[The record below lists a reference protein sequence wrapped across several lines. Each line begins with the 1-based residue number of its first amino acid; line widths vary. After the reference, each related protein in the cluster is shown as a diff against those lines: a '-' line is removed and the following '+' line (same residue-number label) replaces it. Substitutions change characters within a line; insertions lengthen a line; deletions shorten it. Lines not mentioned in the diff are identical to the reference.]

1 MDSRNSGSPQSSS
14 GGEEEYD
21 SRAAG
26 GSISAFMSGGGGPI
40 SNPPPPP
47 LFDPFSNYLHLH
59 QNSNPSPPLGP
70 NPDWAR
76 ITSIKP
82 DPTNPP
88 NARDGANLLPGSSTI
103 TPPPPDPN
111 RPAARNPKK
120 RTRAS
125 RRAPTTVL
133 TTDTTNFRA
142 MVQEFTGIP
151 ALPFDGGPCP
161 GPSFTRARTDLFG
174 PSRSAASFAQKS
186 HPPPLPFLAATN
198 SVVTSSTA
206 AGASTSNPTV
216 FQNPFLA
223 NLLQPNPKFP
233 FPDHPPAQF
242 TLAGQHGHGFL
253 SSDDR
258 NNSGKDKEES
268 EEHSLNLRP
277 LNGGFDFLDGGGG
290 KRPESNSAAGEEK
303 LKLEVNSPSIKTY
316 GQKTPIASQ
325 SVTKEPA
332 TSNRKNTGGEGLG
345 IRTSFSSQQQH
356 QSSGTIEEGRRS
368 NATTGRRRTAVE
380 EGDAI

>member
-14 GGEEEYD
+14 GGDEEYD

-47 LFDPFSNYLHLH
+47 LFDPLTNYLHLH
-59 QNSNPSPPLGP
+59 QNSNPSPPLNP
-70 NPDWAR
+70 NPDWTQIA
-76 ITSIKP
+76 SIKP

-88 NARDGANLLPGSSTI
+88 TSRGGANLLSGSSTI
-103 TPPPPDPN
+103 TPPPPGPN
-111 RPAARNPKK
+111 QPAARNPKK
-120 RTRAS
+120 RMRAS

-142 MVQEFTGIP
+142 MVQEFTGVP
-151 ALPFDGGPCP
+151 ALPFGGGPCP
-161 GPSFTRARTDLFG
+161 GPSFPRARTDLFG
-174 PSRSAASFAQKS
+174 PPRSAAFFAQKS
-186 HPPPLPFLAATN
+186 HPPPLPFLAAATT

-206 AGASTSNPTV
+206 AGASTSDPAV

-242 TLAGQHGHGFL
+242 TLAGRQGHGFL

-258 NNSGKDKEES
+258 NNSEKDKEEG
-268 EEHSLNLRP
+268 EKHGLNLRP

-290 KRPESNSAAGEEK
+290 KRPENNSAAGEGMVESWI
-303 LKLEVNSPSIKTY
+303 NC
-316 GQKTPIASQ
+316 
-325 SVTKEPA
+325 
-332 TSNRKNTGGEGLG
+332 TSE
-345 IRTSFSSQQQH
+345 
-356 QSSGTIEEGRRS
+356 
-368 NATTGRRRTAVE
+368 
-380 EGDAI
+380 